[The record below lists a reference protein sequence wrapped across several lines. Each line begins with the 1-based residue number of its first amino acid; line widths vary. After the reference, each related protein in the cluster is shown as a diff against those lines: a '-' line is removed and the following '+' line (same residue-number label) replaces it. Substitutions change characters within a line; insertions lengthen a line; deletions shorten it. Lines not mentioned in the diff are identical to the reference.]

1 MEKTMVEAW
10 LHMYGDARTKS
21 IIAGKTQ
28 RQQGDVG
35 FVSQSIITDGSLVL
49 WDPSRVASYKNTFP
63 GTMDRVPDFERPVA
77 PVIRS
82 AYYELPTPV
91 TDRMRTRFG
100 HKFIIALGNGYAA
113 YTSYDPDT
121 GFAIEDGAQAGDGF
135 LDGYEGEPVARGFMS
150 GTTARI
156 MRRFAVT
163 RVEMCP
169 RAEPMG
175 YGALKFS
182 GTFKGNPIVAYL
194 LNAALDPGD
203 EDHALDQ
210 VREWAR

>member
-1 MEKTMVEAW
+1 MEKTMVKAW

-21 IIAGKTQ
+21 IIEGKTQ
-28 RQQGDVG
+28 RQPGDVG
-35 FVSQSIITDGSLVL
+35 FVSPSIITDGSLVL

-63 GTMDRVPDFERPVA
+63 GTKDRVPDFEKPVA
-77 PVIRS
+77 PVIRA
-82 AYYELPTPV
+82 AYYELPAPV

-113 YTSYDPDT
+113 YTSTDPDT
-121 GFAIEDGAQAGDGF
+121 AFAIEDGAQAGDEF
-135 LDGYEGEPVARGFMS
+135 LDGYEGKPAARGFMS
-150 GTTARI
+150 DTTARI

-169 RAEPMG
+169 RAENG
-175 YGALKFS
+175 LGVLKFS
-182 GTFKGNPIVAYL
+182 GTFKGKPIVAFL
-194 LNAALDPGD
+194 LNAVLDPGD
-203 EDHALDQ
+203 EDHALDL